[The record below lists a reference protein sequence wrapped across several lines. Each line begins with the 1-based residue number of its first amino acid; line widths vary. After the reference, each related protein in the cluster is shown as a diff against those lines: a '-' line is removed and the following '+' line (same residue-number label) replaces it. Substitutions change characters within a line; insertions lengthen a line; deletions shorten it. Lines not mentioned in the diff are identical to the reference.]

1 MTDTLKVYLTE
12 FEYNGVTY
20 DGPNIVAKNFK
31 EAVRHAD
38 DLGIIV
44 VGKLDTFIFK
54 KIIVLI
60 LKLQIR

>member
-44 VGKLDTFIFK
+44 VGKLDTFISSSGTENHK
-54 KIIVLI
+54 TTIH
-60 LKLQIR
+60 

>member
-44 VGKLDTFIFK
+44 VGKLDTFISSSGAENHK
-54 KIIVLI
+54 TTIH
-60 LKLQIR
+60 

>member
-44 VGKLDTFIFK
+44 VGKLDTFISTSGIENHK
-54 KIIVLI
+54 TTIH
-60 LKLQIR
+60 

>member
-44 VGKLDTFIFK
+44 VGKLDTSISSSGIENHK
-54 KIIVLI
+54 TTIH
-60 LKLQIR
+60 